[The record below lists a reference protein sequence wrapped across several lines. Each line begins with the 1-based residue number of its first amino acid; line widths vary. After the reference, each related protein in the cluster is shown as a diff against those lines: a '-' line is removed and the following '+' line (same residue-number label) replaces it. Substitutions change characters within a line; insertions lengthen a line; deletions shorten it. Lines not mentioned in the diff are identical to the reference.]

1 MHGKSSP
8 LQSQISIVFGLLQ
21 KLVMMLP
28 GVLAAFARLCQAWIN
43 PAAKMTI
50 VGLTPE
56 HGTSL
61 SSSHPTGLR
70 PTQMRPFGFLSN
82 NS

>member
-8 LQSQISIVFGLLQ
+8 LQCQISIVFGLLQ
-21 KLVMMLP
+21 KLVKMLP

-43 PAAKMTI
+43 PAAKMTVFGLI

-70 PTQMRPFGFLSN
+70 PTQMRPFGF
-82 NS
+82 